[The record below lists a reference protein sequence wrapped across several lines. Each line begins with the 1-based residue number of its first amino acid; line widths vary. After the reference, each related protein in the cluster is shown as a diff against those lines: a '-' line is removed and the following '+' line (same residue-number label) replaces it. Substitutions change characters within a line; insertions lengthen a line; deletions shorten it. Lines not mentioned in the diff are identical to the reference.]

1 MAFRVRKVF
10 GTCRSLNEWL
20 FGSEKSSGLSRN
32 APQRSEIFSS
42 SFATAWIAPKTAITS
57 TLCFTPKLK
66 HMAFANI
73 AHRLTI
79 LSPSLWSPE
88 KRFVKVRPGYS
99 INLVLSYVVKEVKLK
114 ITVKC
119 RSSGRLRFED
129 IKRFMSPETHPQNFG
144 TFEKGAPHLNFP
156 DPTPCVNDR
165 DDLVIFFT

>member
-1 MAFRVRKVF
+1 MAFRVRKVV
-10 GTCRSLNEWL
+10 GTYCSLNEWL
-20 FGSEKSSGLSRN
+20 SGSEKSSGLSRN

-57 TLCFTPKLK
+57 TLCLTPKLK

-73 AHRLTI
+73 AYRLTI
-79 LSPSLWSPE
+79 LSPSLWSLE
-88 KRFVKVRPGYS
+88 KPVVKVRPGYS

-129 IKRFMSPETHPQNFG
+129 TKTSGLSRRGPHIWIFQTPPLVLMTVMISSPFLRNSFSE
-144 TFEKGAPHLNFP
+144 
-156 DPTPCVNDR
+156 
-165 DDLVIFFT
+165 I